1 MEVAVA
7 TKSISLNRR
16 LSADL
21 DRAFPVFVAEM
32 QAAVFNGARRWLPS
46 RQDAEDVTQE
56 VFVRAYRALQGY
68 EPQRIA
74 ELRLRPWLFA
84 ITLNL
89 CRNQART
96 RSRRPTQVALNGADG
111 AANAG
116 TEQSALEGLAVDEWR
131 ERLSRLSAR
140 QRDAIVLRH
149 VVDMGYDEI
158 GEVLGRPA
166 GTVKSDV
173 HRGLKRLRD
182 IIEMEES
189 S

>member
-1 MEVAVA
+1 MTTTA
-7 TKSISLNRR
+7 LNRR

-21 DRAFPVFVAEM
+21 DGAFPGFVAEM
-32 QAAVFNGARRWLPS
+32 QGAVFNGSRRWLPT

-68 EPQRIA
+68 TAERIV

-96 RSRRPTQVALNGADG
+96 RSRRPAQVALGRTDNPAPH
-111 AANAG
+111 G
-116 TEQSALEGLAVDEWR
+116 TEQVAIDGLVVDEWR
-131 ERLSRLSAR
+131 DRLAQLSVR

-149 VVDMGYDEI
+149 VVELSYAEI
-158 GEVLGRPA
+158 GDVLGRPP

-173 HRGLKRLRD
+173 HRGLEKLRA
-182 IIEMEES
+182 MVVKEEL
-189 S
+189 